1 MMRLNLS
8 VLCQSYQDYD
18 AYFLTVNDTLIIFMT
33 MLLPAKFIL
42 TAIPIWL
49 YDAGYHLTFIIII
62 SFLSSTAMEVI
73 ICFAK
78 YFPCILCQ
86 LIINNRTDEGQQEQ
100 GKNNQSYT
108 NNMFSL

>member
-18 AYFLTVNDTLIIFMT
+18 PYFLAVNNTLIIFMT

-42 TAIPIWL
+42 TVIPIWL
-49 YDAGYHLTFIIII
+49 YDAGYHLTFNIVIA
-62 SFLSSTAMEVI
+62 FLSSTAMEVI

-78 YFPCILCQ
+78 YFPCI
-86 LIINNRTDEGQQEQ
+86 
-100 GKNNQSYT
+100 
-108 NNMFSL
+108 